1 MKLAKSR
8 LNMVTTTRHSAALV
22 DVGTMTV
29 ADVEH
34 IISALEDAGLC
45 ELAAARKATHTDW
58 DKKQEFI
65 RSGETKMRLRR
76 ELKEK
81 INVRKR

>member
-1 MKLAKSR
+1 MATRIRNPAAK
-8 LNMVTTTRHSAALV
+8 V
-22 DVGTMTV
+22 DVGQMTV

-34 IISALEDAGLC
+34 IIAALEDAGLC

-58 DKKQEFI
+58 DKKQQLI
-65 RSGETKMRLRR
+65 TSGEAKLRLRR

-81 INVRKR
+81 INVRTR